1 MPPGPNVRADTGRTR
16 RALAGALGAGLLAL
30 LALGGCAREA
40 PAPAAPAPDPEV
52 EAARQ
57 GWMGRCSRGD
67 PEVKGLL
74 EAQPGWRRFREMDL
88 FEAVQAF
95 SGESDQGVGLA
106 RTYLAFADL
115 YGSLDDLFLET
126 EETFLAP
133 ARPSSGALWARKG
146 WVALR
151 RGDLATAREVF
162 GPGGPTVPGYPGA
175 LGRAGLAYLEGR
187 RDRVKKLASSGP
199 LPETEDEKV
208 LGLVACY
215 LWGVPCPTGDRSPY
229 GQALDAFRTGDLA
242 SGVLALQMIDF
253 TAVGE
258 GPGPDLYLYLLLE
271 RGFAGLAASAADE
284 AGAAYWAARAQDVFG
299 ALEEALPRYAR
310 AEKGQAGAGLEP
322 WLFSPVLG
330 PEEAG
335 LLGRVYRGSV
345 LFRLGRKADAMACW
359 REVIASSPGP
369 LVLATL
375 AEAQAGLEAPGPLGD
390 PAHAAVSAVE
400 EVRRAMDVL
409 AAGPGGERLPEIYA
423 ARVAEV
429 SRKAARVLW
438 HQGRDGEALELLERA
453 SRRTRSY
460 RADFA
465 SPPGFLVDLARGY
478 ARAGR
483 RAAAV
488 EVLLKVTRSYPS
500 ARVGYESLKRLHGP
514 GSPPPRR

>member
-1 MPPGPNVRADTGRTR
+1 MSAVTGRTL
-16 RALAGALGAGLLAL
+16 RALCRSLGAGLLAL
-30 LALGGCAREA
+30 VALGACTRE
-40 PAPAAPAPDPEV
+40 PQGPSPAAAPRPGLEV

-57 GWMGRCSRGD
+57 GWMGRYSRGD
-67 PEVKGLL
+67 PQVTGLL
-74 EAQPGWRRFREMDL
+74 EAHPGWRYFRDMDL

-95 SGESDQGVGLA
+95 SGESDRGVGLA

-115 YGSLDDLFLET
+115 YGSLDELFLEA
-126 EETFLAP
+126 EERFLAP

-151 RGDLATAREVF
+151 LEDLATARDVF
-162 GPGGPTVPGYPGA
+162 GPGAPLVPGYPGA

-187 RDRVKKLASSGP
+187 TDQVKKLASSGP

-271 RGFAGLAASAADE
+271 RGFAGLAASAAD
-284 AGAAYWAARAQDVFG
+284 GARATFWAARARDVFW
-299 ALEEALPRYAR
+299 ALQEALPRYAR
-310 AEKGQAGAGLEP
+310 AEEGQAGTGLEP
-322 WLFSPVLG
+322 WIFSPVLG
-330 PEEAG
+330 PDEAA

-345 LFRLGRKADAMACW
+345 LYRLGRKADAAACW
-359 REVIASSPGP
+359 RRAIASPPGP

-375 AEAQAGLEAPGPLGD
+375 AQVQSGLETSGPLGD
-390 PAHAAVSAVE
+390 PVHAALSAVE
-400 EVRRAMDVL
+400 EARRALDAMPG
-409 AAGPGGERLPEIYA
+409 GPGDAMLPELYA
-423 ARVAEV
+423 VRVAEV
-429 SRKAARVLW
+429 ARRAARVLW
-438 HQGRDGEALELLERA
+438 HQGRDREALDLLEGAYRK
-453 SRRTRSY
+453 TRGY
-460 RADFA
+460 EADFVN
-465 SPPGFLVDLARGY
+465 PPGFLVDLARGY

-483 RAAAV
+483 HGAAMQ
-488 EVLLKVTRSYPS
+488 VLLEVTRSYPS
-500 ARVGYESLKRLHGP
+500 ARIGYESLKRLRGP
-514 GSPPPRR
+514 GDAPARR

>member
-1 MPPGPNVRADTGRTR
+1 MPPGSDARAATGR
-16 RALAGALGAGLLAL
+16 AWNALGSAWGLGLLAL
-30 LALGGCAREA
+30 LVLGACTREPPG
-40 PAPAAPAPDPEV
+40 PAVTAPDPEV

-57 GWMGRCSRGD
+57 GWMGRFSRGD
-67 PEVKGLL
+67 PEVARLL
-74 EAQPGWRRFREMDL
+74 EAHPGWRRFREMDL

-95 SGESDQGVGLA
+95 SAESDRGVGLA

-115 YGSLDDLFLET
+115 YGSLDELFLET
-126 EETFLAP
+126 EETFLGP
-133 ARPSSGALWARKG
+133 ATPSSGALWARKG

-162 GPGGPTVPGYPGA
+162 GPAGPPVPGYPGA

-187 RDRVKKLASSGP
+187 RDQVKKLASSGP

-271 RGFAGLAASAADE
+271 RGFAGLAASAAE
-284 AGAAYWAARAQDVFG
+284 GAGATFWAARAQDVFG
-299 ALEEALPRYAR
+299 ALGEALPRYAR
-310 AEKGQAGAGLEP
+310 AEEGEAGAGLEP

-330 PEEAG
+330 PGEAA

-359 REVIASSPGP
+359 RETIASPPGP

-375 AEAQAGLEAPGPLGD
+375 AEVQAGLEASGPLGD

-400 EVRRAMDVL
+400 EARRALDAM
-409 AAGPGGERLPEIYA
+409 ASGPDGEKLPEVYA

-429 SRKAARVLW
+429 SRRAARVLW
-438 HQGRDGEALELLERA
+438 HQGRDREALELLERA
-453 SRRTRSY
+453 RRARSRRT
-460 RADFA
+460 DFA
-465 SPPGFLVDLARGY
+465 NPPGFLVDLARGY

-483 RAAAV
+483 RAPAV
-488 EVLLKVTRSYPS
+488 EVLLEVTRSYPS
-500 ARVGYESLKRLHGP
+500 ARIGYESLKRLPGP
-514 GSPPPRR
+514 DGGTARQ